1 MKNISALALIAALTT
16 AAGCAHDA
24 PPPAP
29 TPTSAPA
36 PVTLRPA
43 TAGKT
48 NSTIFLS
55 DELRKQCAIG
65 VVESSKTAP
74 KFAFDESAITSDDRD
89 VLARIAECLTTGPLK
104 GKSVKLVGRADMRG
118 TTEYNMALGARRSD
132 AVTKYLLGM
141 GVPSSQMVET
151 SRGELDATGNGEEGW
166 RKDRR
171 VDIDVQ

>member
-36 PVTLRPA
+36 PVTLRSA
-43 TAGKT
+43 TVGKT
-48 NSTIFLS
+48 NSTIYIS

-65 VVESSKTAP
+65 AVEGTKTAP
-74 KFAFDESAITSDDRD
+74 KFAFDESAISTDDRD
-89 VLARIAECLTTGPLK
+89 VLAKVAECLTTGPLK
-104 GKSVKLVGRADMRG
+104 GKSVKLIGRADMRG
-118 TTEYNMALGARRSD
+118 TADYNMALGARRSD

-141 GVPSSQMVET
+141 GVPSSQMTET
-151 SRGELDATGNGEEGW
+151 SRGELDATGQGEEGW